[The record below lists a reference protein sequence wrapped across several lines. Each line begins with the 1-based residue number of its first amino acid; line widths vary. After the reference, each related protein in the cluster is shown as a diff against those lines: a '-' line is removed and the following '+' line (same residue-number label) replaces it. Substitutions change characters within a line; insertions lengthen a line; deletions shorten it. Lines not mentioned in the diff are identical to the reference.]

1 MKVTT
6 LLTFLFLATVSQL
19 VGAGSGSAG
28 ELSRDSNEA
37 LEKTTA
43 LLTTPSQRNEALQS
57 DSKALE
63 ADQNVRKFLGSD
75 KNTEE
80 FYKLASEI
88 FKDQVNKGNGDVK
101 NLNNQ
106 MDEAKANPEAFGS
119 SLSNEQLKQLRDL
132 ASKVEEKQ
140 SKIISPIR

>member
-1 MKVTT
+1 MKVKT
-6 LLTFLFLATVSQL
+6 LLTFLLSLTLLPFVS
-19 VGAGSGSAG
+19 AGNASAG
-28 ELSRDSNEA
+28 ELSRDSQEA

-43 LLTTPSQRNEALQS
+43 LLTTPSQRNEALQK

-63 ADQNVRKFLGSD
+63 ADQNVRSFLGSD

-101 NLNNQ
+101 NLESQ

-140 SKIISPIR
+140 SKVMSPTR